1 MIEDVTFEKTVY
13 QPAPAKFEAGTGNIA
28 DAVGLGAA
36 LEYLTKI
43 GIENVARYEHELL
56 EYGMYAL
63 RYIPDVNLI
72 GTVPEKTSVLSLAR
86 HHLLER

>member
-1 MIEDVTFEKTVY
+1 MIEDVTFEKTLY

-43 GIENVARYEHELL
+43 GIHNVARYEHELL
-56 EYGMYAL
+56 VYAMDKL
-63 RYIPDVNLI
+63 KASPACV
-72 GTVPEKTSVLSLAR
+72 
-86 HHLLER
+86 